1 MLTETKLSREH
12 TREHTRAHTQ
22 VKVEISSTGLE
33 STAVDIFGTRPSPF
47 PSFNRANLA
56 DAGKE

>member
-1 MLTETKLSREH
+1 MLTETKLS
-12 TREHTRAHTQ
+12 REHTRAHTQ